1 VSAACHPWNPSWNLA
16 RPGSASLVL
25 GNRRK
30 NPPDGITTK
39 TRINPFIGK
48 IGPEP

>member
-1 VSAACHPWNPSWNLA
+1 VSTACHPWNPSWNLA
-16 RPGSASLVL
+16 RPGSTSLVP
-25 GNRRK
+25 GIRRK

-39 TRINPFIGK
+39 TGINPLIGK